1 MNLPGF
7 TAEASLRRADVR
19 RARAE
24 ALIAKTDGGRVVP
37 QLGCSREGTLVSMV
51 DGSVQG
57 YYCCTGPFG
66 YGRFCFAFPE
76 RR

>member
-7 TAEASLRRADVR
+7 TAEASLRRASAR
-19 RARAE
+19 RAWAG
-24 ALIAKTDGGRVVP
+24 ALNAKADAGRVVP
-37 QLGCSREGTLVSMV
+37 QLGCSREGTLVDMV